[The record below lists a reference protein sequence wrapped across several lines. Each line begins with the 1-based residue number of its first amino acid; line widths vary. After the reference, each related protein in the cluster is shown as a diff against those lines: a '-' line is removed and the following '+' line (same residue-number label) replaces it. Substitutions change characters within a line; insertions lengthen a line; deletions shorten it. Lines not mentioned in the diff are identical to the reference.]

1 MANRA
6 NFAPVNWKV
15 MSLEE
20 LTESKNISYG
30 IVQPGSN
37 DPEGI
42 PIIRVNNFSSNGLD
56 TSNVS
61 RVSPDIEKK
70 FSKTRLRLGDVL
82 LTLVGSTGQTY
93 VIPDKYV
100 GWNVPR
106 ALAVIRPNSIV
117 SSEWIKICLDSQHTK
132 QFLDSRANTTVQKT
146 LNLSDV
152 KKIPIP
158 IPPGRERAFIETCAV
173 DLNKKLY
180 LNSEV
185 NQTLEQ
191 MAQAMFKSWFVD
203 FDPVIDNA
211 LAVGNPIPDELQE
224 RAELRQRVIAERA
237 TNPKLK
243 PLPDGIQQLF
253 PSEFEE
259 SELGWIPK
267 GWFSGALASLVR
279 YSTSRMDGSK
289 LTLENYIST
298 ENMLTNKQGVTKAS
312 SIPSL
317 KSAPSFITGQ
327 VLISNIRPYFKKI
340 WLATSNGGRSNDV
353 LGFELL
359 EPKTEAY
366 LMNLLSQDQ
375 FFDFMMTTSKGS
387 KMPRGDKKAIM
398 DWGVVVPPVKIRK
411 FYSNLVGDF
420 YSANSIRTK
429 ENDSLVQLRDT
440 LLPKLISGE
449 VILESQ
455 IHHADGV

>member
-1 MANRA
+1 MAIKVKLGDLLDLLTDYHA
-6 NFAPVNWKV
+6 NGAYKKLKENVELLDAPDFAV
-15 MSLEE
+15 M
-20 LTESKNISYG
+20 
-30 IVQPGSN
+30 
-37 DPEGI
+37 
-42 PIIRVNNFSSNGLD
+42 IRTTNFEQNNFESQLKFITEHAYNFLKKSKVYAGDIIMNKIANAGSSYLMPELGKQVSLAMNLFLLRIDPLKANPVYVFLYLKLNEAYVKSFANGSVTKTITKEAVRNL
-56 TSNVS
+56 
-61 RVSPDIEKK
+61 DIELPE
-70 FSKTRLRLGDVL
+70 RYIQDEV
-82 LTLVGSTGQTY
+82 VNTY
-93 VIPDKYV
+93 FRFTDK
-100 GWNVPR
+100 
-106 ALAVIRPNSIV
+106 
-117 SSEWIKICLDSQHTK
+117 
-132 QFLDSRANTTVQKT
+132 
-146 LNLSDV
+146 
-152 KKIPIP
+152 
-158 IPPGRERAFIETCAV
+158 IEV
-173 DLNKKLY
+173 NKKT
-180 LNSEV
+180 

-191 MAQAMFKSWFVD
+191 MAQALFKSWFVD

-211 LAVGNPIPDELQE
+211 LAAGNPIPDELQV
-224 RAELRQRVIAERA
+224 RAELRQRVIAERT

-243 PLPDGIQQLF
+243 PLPDDIQQLF

-267 GWFSGALASLVR
+267 EWFSGALASLAR
-279 YSTSRMDGSK
+279 YSTSRMDGSE

-340 WLATSNGGRSNDV
+340 WLASSNGGRSNDV
-353 LGFELL
+353 LGFESL
-359 EPKTEAY
+359 ESKTEAY

-411 FYSNLVGDF
+411 FYSNLVEGF

-449 VILESQ
+449 LKINKDV
-455 IHHADGV
+455 A